1 MAADLILKAVA
12 IITMDV
18 STARADAVAIDTTSG
33 RIAAVGT
40 LEACRQA
47 APTAAVKDLGDTVLM
62 PGFIDPHS
70 HPLLG
75 GVVTQEPA
83 HWISPHRGYA
93 TFADVE
99 ALWRKL
105 DAELPPEQPVLCN
118 GLDRLL
124 QGAPELTNVQ
134 LDAFFPRRPAVV
146 IDNSGH
152 EVYFNSAVIAL
163 NGWAEGKPPA
173 DPVGA
178 RFGRNPDGTS
188 NGRAY
193 ETAAIV
199 AAAMKVMKLAVPHPL
214 LSGARWY
221 ALMARGGVT
230 TTTEHTFDSSL
241 LAGYVALAGLPNCPL
256 RLALY
261 HMSIDPTCGEKI
273 TTPIPEE
280 MLWKQGIK
288 LWADGS
294 PWVGTIAASFP
305 YLDNATTRRAGIPPG
320 PAGETMLNYP
330 RAQLDVIL
338 ARHAPQGWQMAFHVN
353 GDVGL
358 DVVLDAYERALA
370 THGLMGKDHRW
381 RLEHCGGARG
391 DQFARAARLGVV
403 ASLMPAQFIYW
414 GDLLDG
420 TMFAPE
426 IGSQWMRAGD
436 GDATD
441 VIGKGPCRQPGG
453 DAPRRISG
461 PHAACG
467 VSHRS
472 RSRRGLDRARQVCRF
487 RGTLGR
493 SLHGR
498 HAPTDGAR
506 ARARDLT
513 RGQADRPRR
522 VSRRGRVDRSEGP
535 HRARAESRREARLFA
550 WRRVLSALIDAPSA
564 VGTGS
569 RPGRSTASKK
579 VRLQGTTAGYD
590 CRVRLQ
596 GTTAGYDC
604 RVRPPHR
611 RSSRSRSPVP
621 HGRGRIMLPAAG

>member
-1 MAADLILKAVA
+1 MTADLILKAVA
-12 IITMDV
+12 IITMDAAA
-18 STARADAVAIDTTSG
+18 SRADAVAIDTTSG

-47 APTAAVKDLGDTVLM
+47 APTAAVKDLGPTVLM

-70 HPLLG
+70 HPLLA

-105 DAELPPEQPVLCN
+105 DAELPPERPVLCN

-124 QGAPELTNVQ
+124 QGARELTNVQ
-134 LDAFFPRRPAVV
+134 LDAYFPKRPAVV

-163 NGWAEGKPPA
+163 NGWAERKPPA

-199 AAAMKVMKLAVPHPL
+199 AAAMKVMKAAVPHPL

-230 TTTEHTFDSSL
+230 ATTEHTFDASL
-241 LAGYVALAGLPNCPL
+241 LAGYVALAGIPDCPL

-261 HMSIDPTCGEKI
+261 HMSIDPTCGQKI

-305 YLDNATTRRAGIPPG
+305 YLDNATTRRAGIPLG
-320 PAGETMLNYP
+320 PAGEAMLNYP
-330 RAQLDVIL
+330 RGQLDAIL
-338 ARHAPQGWQMAFHVN
+338 DRHAPQGWQMAFHVN

-436 GDATD
+436 AIRSGASVSFHNDGCVSPPIPLLNVQAMVTRRTASGRVHAANQAVTLHDAFLAHTRHAAFH
-441 VIGKGPCRQPGG
+441 IGRDHDLGSIEPGKCADFVELSADPFTVDPHRLTELVRVLG
-453 DAPRRISG
+453 TWRAGRRIDLDVFLGAAESIDPA
-461 PHAACG
+461 PHAPLAEK
-467 VSHRS
+467 
-472 RSRRGLDRARQVCRF
+472 AA
-487 RGTLGR
+487 
-493 SLHGR
+493 GR
-498 HAPTDGAR
+498 HVCSHGGACC
-506 ARARDLT
+506 
-513 RGQADRPRR
+513 QP
-522 VSRRGRVDRSEGP
+522 
-535 HRARAESRREARLFA
+535 
-550 WRRVLSALIDAPSA
+550 
-564 VGTGS
+564 
-569 RPGRSTASKK
+569 
-579 VRLQGTTAGYD
+579 
-590 CRVRLQ
+590 
-596 GTTAGYDC
+596 
-604 RVRPPHR
+604 
-611 RSSRSRSPVP
+611 
-621 HGRGRIMLPAAG
+621 